1 MFLGRGKVFHIVT
14 SILARKLFQ
23 KNFLRQGLRSI
34 VWIGEAERVSNEG
47 DSTSRGVKGMLPTKP
62 FKFRASKM
70 TRNAYISINPEKV
83 KLLAPFCWLSAQKN

>member
-1 MFLGRGKVFHIVT
+1 M
-14 SILARKLFQ
+14 
-23 KNFLRQGLRSI
+23 
-34 VWIGEAERVSNEG
+34 SNEG